1 MLIKH
6 HDTMKNNLTSRVFV
20 ASARDKGS
28 SPASKD
34 GEWLNHLGVSAE
46 GRFAI
51 LDHKKFLTDS
61 HPKDL
66 LRSGT
71 IKLPLVTP
79 NVPGR
84 IIREHFELEMKVV

>member
-1 MLIKH
+1 MCKH
-6 HDTMKNNLTSRVFV
+6 HGTMKNNLTSRVFI

-51 LDHKKFLTDS
+51 LDPKKFLTNSD
-61 HPKDL
+61 PKVL
-66 LRSGT
+66 LQTGT
-71 IKLPLVTP
+71 IKIPLVTKS
-79 NVPGR
+79 VPGR
-84 IIREHFELEMKVV
+84 ITWEHFGAKMRVV